1 MSKRQKAAGLLAGI
15 TAMLIFAPTVAAD
28 TCCANTSV
36 VLHPA
41 TARPGDSVR
50 VDGIACLN
58 YDNSGPLALNVKSFW
73 LSADDVPADA
83 DPGSAPGSG
92 LARLANDLPPV
103 EQWLPF
109 ASVPDAGQ
117 VRIGAATIVV
127 PDVPRGSYQLW
138 WLCDN
143 GGGPGSGIHYSDGP
157 RLKVDPG
164 SPDTATVDPAPARSP
179 ASPAALLVAIGLAAG
194 FVTLC
199 HVPVRR
205 RHPGSAPAGGSRNA
219 PRPPRAW

>member
-1 MSKRQKAAGLLAGI
+1 MSKRQRAAGLLAGI
-15 TAMLIFAPTVAAD
+15 TAMLILAPTVAAD

-36 VLHPA
+36 ALNPA
-41 TARPGDSVR
+41 TARPGDNVVR

-58 YDNSGPLALNVKSFW
+58 YDNSGPLALNLKAFW
-73 LSADDVPADA
+73 LSADHVPADP

-103 EQWLPF
+103 DHWLPF
-109 ASVPDAGQ
+109 VRVPDGGQ
-117 VRIGAATIVV
+117 VRVGTATIVV

-143 GGGPGSGIHYSDGP
+143 GGGPGSGIHYSGGP

-164 SPDTATVDPAPARSP
+164 SPDTATVNPAPARSP
-179 ASPAALLVAIGLAAG
+179 ATLAALLVTIGLAAG
-194 FVTLC
+194 LATFYDVR
-199 HVPVRR
+199 VRR
-205 RHPGSAPAGGSRNA
+205 RGGHRGGSGR
-219 PRPPRAW
+219 